1 MGKGMKAG
9 KKPKNRPAG
18 GGKDMQKQLR
28 QLQAMQ
34 AEMEQKQAQ
43 PTTKRLYRPRIN
55 RSIAGVCSGLA
66 AYFEIDPT
74 LLRLITVM
82 LFIFGGLS
90 LWVYVILWIVI
101 PEEPIHEFNINK

>member
-1 MGKGMKAG
+1 MVTLAEVES
-9 KKPKNRPAG
+9 
-18 GGKDMQKQLR
+18 
-28 QLQAMQ
+28 AMQ
-34 AEMEQKQAQ
+34 QIGDPDTFGKAREADPEMEQKQAQ

-66 AYFEIDPT
+66 VYFEIDPT

-101 PEEPIHEFNINK
+101 PEEPIQEFNINK